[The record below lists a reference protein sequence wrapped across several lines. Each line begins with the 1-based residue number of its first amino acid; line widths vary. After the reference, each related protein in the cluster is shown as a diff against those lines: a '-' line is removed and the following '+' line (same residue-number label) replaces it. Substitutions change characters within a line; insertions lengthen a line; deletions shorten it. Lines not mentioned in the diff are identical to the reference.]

1 MPNGAPNVAE
11 VVLPAIRWDAEKG
24 YEGQRPAIEHALAAG
39 VGGFILFGGEREA
52 TRALTAELRGAAK
65 HPPLI
70 ASALERGAGQPV
82 RGLTQP
88 PPLMALAGLGGDA
101 VRAAGRSAP

>member
-65 HPPLI
+65 HPLLI
-70 ASALERGAGQPV
+70 ASGLERGAGQPV
-82 RGLTQP
+82 VGL
-88 PPLMALAGLGGDA
+88 PPLPPLVALPGHGGGP
-101 VRAAGRSAP
+101 VTQAAR